1 MVKNWPVLLGMLSF
15 LIVGSA
21 AVAEAP
27 AKDSQPAST
36 AELSAAPPAGKPDD
50 NVIRLTPDTT
60 RVVRLEQ
67 DAVSVLVTNPEHARV
82 LLDSPRMMIVMPRT
96 PGTTPIMALNA
107 KGETILQK
115 TVIVSATA
123 APKYVRIRRMCGTIG
138 PPECIATSFYYCPD
152 GCYEVNPVNPAND
165 TTTIPPP
172 MGGGPQNN
180 SDNADNG
187 DVQQQDQR

>member
-15 LIVGSA
+15 FIVGTAIA
-21 AVAEAP
+21 ADTP
-27 AKDSQPAST
+27 AKESQPAST
-36 AELSAAPPAGKPDD
+36 AELSAAPPKGAPDD

-60 RVVRLEQ
+60 RVIRLDQ
-67 DAVSVLVTNPEHARV
+67 DAASVLVTNPEHARV

-96 PGTTPIMALNA
+96 PGTTPVMALNA

-115 TVIVSATA
+115 TVIVSAAA
-123 APKYVRIRRMCGTIG
+123 APKYVRIRRMCGTLG

-165 TTTIPPP
+165 TVNIPPP
-172 MGGGPQNN
+172 TNGGGQ
-180 SDNADNG
+180 SDNSNNG
-187 DVQQQDQR
+187 DIQQER